1 MTTPLFAPQIWL
13 NNAVPEIQSLIPVL
27 ATLLHLSLALA
38 VTLHALLTRRNV
50 SATVAWIGL
59 AWLTPIVG
67 ALLYLMLGINRIQ
80 RAAVALDLKTA
91 WQREHQRA
99 GSHVAAIGSDAGPD
113 APSSLALAGIN
124 RLARQTTGNALLG
137 GNAIKPLINGDEAYP
152 AMLAAIESARHS
164 ITLVTY
170 IFDLDDVGRAFAD
183 ALMRAPQR
191 GVQVRVL
198 IDAVGARYSHG
209 RMVVYLSSRGVTAAA
224 FLPPRFLGLLA
235 HANLRNHR
243 KIMVI
248 DGAQGFTGG
257 MNIRAGHWLARQPKS
272 PVRCLHFSV
281 RGPVV
286 ADMQRAFAIDWAFS
300 TGEALLGETWFAPA
314 TNCGPVLARGVSDGP
329 DGDIDHMRHVML
341 GALACARQRV
351 AIMTPYFLPDE
362 VLLTTLQITALRGVT
377 VDIVLP
383 AHSNLPL
390 MDWAM
395 RPQMGRL
402 LAAGCRIHLSPQ
414 PFDHSKMFLID
425 DDWCLI
431 GSTNWDARSLRL
443 NFEYNLECHDTQLV
457 AQLDTLL
464 QQRLAEA
471 ETLDAAVLARQSLAG
486 QLRDRLA
493 GLLSPYL

>member
-1 MTTPLFAPQIWL
+1 MTTPFFALPIWL
-13 NNAVPEIQSLIPVL
+13 HNALPEIQSWLPVL
-27 ATLLHLSLALA
+27 ATVMHLSLALA

-50 SATVAWIGL
+50 SAAVAWIGL
-59 AWLTPIVG
+59 AWLTPVIG
-67 ALLYLMLGINRIQ
+67 ALLYLMLGVNRIQ
-80 RAAVALDLKTA
+80 RAGVALDLKAA
-91 WQREHQRA
+91 WEHVHQRA
-99 GSHVAAIGSDAGPD
+99 GGRVAAIGSAAGPD
-113 APSSLALAGIN
+113 APSSQALAGIN
-124 RLARQTTGNALLG
+124 RLARQTTGNALHG
-137 GNAIKPLINGDEAYP
+137 GNAITPLRDGDETYP
-152 AMLAAIESARHS
+152 AMLAAIESASHS

-170 IFDLDDVGRAFAD
+170 IFDLDDVGRRFAD
-183 ALMRAPQR
+183 ALVRAQQR

-198 IDAVGARYSHG
+198 IDAVGGRYSHG
-209 RMVVYLSSRGVTAAA
+209 RMVVHLASRGIKAAA

-248 DGAQGFTGG
+248 DGAHGFTGG
-257 MNIRAGHWLARQPKS
+257 MNIRAAHWLARQPKF

-281 RGPVV
+281 QGPVV

-314 TNCGPVLARGVSDGP
+314 SDCGPVLARGVSDGP

-362 VLLTTLQITALRGVT
+362 VLLTTLQITALRGVA

-383 AHSNLPL
+383 ARSNLPL

-395 RPQMGRL
+395 RPQWKQL
-402 LAAGCRIHLSPQ
+402 LAAGCRVHLSPP
-414 PFDHSKMFLID
+414 PFDHSKLFLVD
-425 DDWCLI
+425 DSWSLI

-443 NFEYNLECHDTQLV
+443 NFEYNLECHDAQLV
-457 AQLDTLL
+457 AQLDALL
-464 QQRLAEA
+464 QQRMAQA
-471 ETLDAAVLARQSLAG
+471 ETLDAAVLARQSWAG

>member
-1 MTTPLFAPQIWL
+1 MTTPFFALPIWL
-13 NNAVPEIQSLIPVL
+13 HNALPDIQSWMPVL
-27 ATLLHLSLALA
+27 ATVLHLALALA
-38 VTLHALLTRRNV
+38 VTLHTLLTRRNV

-59 AWLTPIVG
+59 AWLTPIIG
-67 ALLYLMLGINRIQ
+67 ALLYLMLGVNRIQ
-80 RAAVALDLKTA
+80 RAAVALNLTTA
-91 WQREHQRA
+91 WQREHQRT
-99 GSHVAAIGSDAGPD
+99 GSRAVAIGSAAGPD
-113 APSSLALAGIN
+113 ATSSLALAGIN
-124 RLARQTTGNALLG
+124 RLARQTTGNALLA
-137 GNAIKPLINGDEAYP
+137 GNAITPLVDGDETYP
-152 AMLAAIESARHS
+152 AMLTAIESASRS
-164 ITLVTY
+164 ITLATY
-170 IFDLDDVGRAFAD
+170 IFDLDDVGRRFAD
-183 ALMRAPQR
+183 ALVRAQQR

-198 IDAVGARYSHG
+198 IDAVGGQYSPG
-209 RMVVYLSSRGVTAAA
+209 RMVVHLANRGVKAEA

-248 DGAQGFTGG
+248 DGAHGFTGG
-257 MNIRAGHWLARQPKS
+257 MNIRAGHWLAHQPKA

-281 RGPVV
+281 RGPIV

-300 TGEALLGETWFAPA
+300 TEEALLGETWFAPA
-314 TNCGPVLARGVSDGP
+314 SNCGPVLARGVSDGP

-362 VLLTTLQITALRGVT
+362 VLLTTLQITALRGVA

-383 AHSNLPL
+383 ARSNLPL

-395 RPQMGRL
+395 RPQLKQL
-402 LAAGCRIHLSPQ
+402 LAAGCRVHLSPL
-414 PFDHSKMFLID
+414 PFDHSKMFLVD
-425 DDWCLI
+425 EDWSLI

-443 NFEYNLECHDTQLV
+443 NFEYNLECHDAQLVTQLD
-457 AQLDTLL
+457 ALL
-464 QQRLAEA
+464 KQRMSGS
-471 ETLDAAVLARQSLAG
+471 ETLDAAALNRQSLAG